1 MEIAAYLICLFL
13 TIAVGLY
20 GYLALFS
27 KPIDNED
34 LETEINTIPI
44 MRLKQT
50 LVYPDLE
57 TSIDILETNNRKKQ
71 SRNLI
76 TEIQIL
82 ETRILNLETDRKDLE
97 TRLLHLEYRL
107 DHSPSIVSL
116 EQAWDFR

>member
-1 MEIAAYLICLFL
+1 MEIIAYLFCIFL
-13 TIAVGLY
+13 IGSVALY
-20 GYLALFS
+20 GYLTLFS
-27 KPIDNED
+27 KPIDNEN
-34 LETEINTIPI
+34 LETELNTIPI
-44 MRLKQT
+44 RQT

-57 TSIDILETNNRKKQ
+57 TAIDILETSNRKKQ
-71 SRNLI
+71 NRNLI